1 MHCKPNHEYYSTFMR
16 NSAIHLLPFL
26 IMSYS
31 AASNS
36 MSPLIVLDQY
46 EGSGI
51 RLVCKSENVRSPE
64 LLQLSWMDGKG
75 QELSATPT
83 TLGKSSIENSV
94 LLESGS
100 GSAVSCR
107 ITNKSSNTPMGSTS
121 LVIADIF
128 FPSTSLCMVGFFI
141 IAVLIIN
148 VIIFTYLK
156 LNHDRWKIAFS
167 ENETLALEEEKAQL
181 QRKLEKVKEETGK
194 EFRKVQDKFA
204 KAEHELEFRRALSCA
219 VDVTLDPKCTH
230 AKLTIK
236 EKNKVKYNH
245 SSLEQPK
252 DPKGALIAVANEG
265 YSKGEMYWEVEVG
278 HKCEWELGVLTITA
292 RNRLEEEMLEKPLEE
307 EYIGMRWFQG
317 KFHCTGGNSLIDG
330 QNEECEVVGVFLDMN
345 KQALSFYNVQ
355 KMCPILSIPYGFS
368 EEMYPFF
375 NPGSDDRFLEVRPI
389 SIPKCLISV

>member
-1 MHCKPNHEYYSTFMR
+1 MIIPLLGAVLANSR

-31 AASNS
+31 ATGNS
-36 MSPLIVLDQY
+36 TSPLIVLDQY

-94 LLESGS
+94 LLEWGS

-107 ITNKSSNTPMGSTS
+107 ITSKSSNTPIGSTS

-128 FPSTSLCMVGFFI
+128 FPSTSLCMVGFFV

-167 ENETLALEEEKAQL
+167 ENETLALEEEKAKL
-181 QRKLEKVKEETGK
+181 QWELEKVKEETRK
-194 EFRKVQDKFA
+194 EFRKVQEEFA

-230 AKLTIK
+230 AKLIIK
-236 EKNKVKYNH
+236 EKNKVKYNRFP
-245 SSLEQPK
+245 LEQPK
-252 DPKGALIAVANEG
+252 DPKGPLIAVANEG
-265 YSKGEMYWEVEVG
+265 YSEGEKYWEVEVG
-278 HKCEWELGVLTITA
+278 HKCEWELGVITITA
-292 RNRLEEEMLEKPLEE
+292 RKRLEEEKLETPLEE
-307 EYIGMRWFQG
+307 GYIGIRWFQG
-317 KFHCTGGNSLIDG
+317 KFHCTGGNSLTDG
-330 QNEECEVVGVFLDMN
+330 QNEECEVIGVFLDMN
-345 KQALSFYNVQ
+345 EQVLSFYNVQ
-355 KMCPILSIPYGFS
+355 KMCPIRSIPHEFS
-368 EEMYPFF
+368 EKMYPFF
-375 NPGSDDRFLEVRPI
+375 NPGSDDRFLEVRSV
-389 SIPKCLISV
+389 SIPKCLITL